1 MGRFGPLQWRIKV
14 WGSRFPS
21 PRKRVGGGGG
31 REVSGSSGDGEASSR
46 LSIWLQ
52 GAGTEAKRGPSVASI
67 SASSL
72 EQAGLGRGV
81 RGTAVWPRSSQAK
94 MGMGAISGEYEVRVL
109 LFFFRFLIF
118 FHFLNKHEYIYIY
131 IFSFIKLLWSWE

>member
-1 MGRFGPLQWRIKV
+1 MGLQVPLTPKEGR
-14 WGSRFPS
+14 R
-21 PRKRVGGGGG
+21 GGG

-109 LFFFRFLIF
+109 CFVFFRFLIF

-131 IFSFIKLLWSWE
+131 IFFFFYKTFVELGVGWER

>member
-1 MGRFGPLQWRIKV
+1 MLTPDGKIWATPMEDQSLGLQVPLTPKEGRRGE
-14 WGSRFPS
+14 
-21 PRKRVGGGGG
+21 GG
-31 REVSGSSGDGEASSR
+31 REVLGSSGDGEASSR

-109 LFFFRFLIF
+109 WWFFLGF
-118 FHFLNKHEYIYIY
+118 
-131 IFSFIKLLWSWE
+131 